1 MKNIFVFGDSFSTN
15 YTLDN
20 QVSPQESWPSLLAKK
35 LQRNIKNYANA
46 GMCNGEIINRFMQRY
61 HEIDSEDIVI
71 LETGFFS
78 RVLNPFTNSTL
89 FVNDIL
95 NESDHKNLNSNSP
108 QDYLFY
114 KQYVLNM
121 DTYIM
126 HDVLKYKF
134 ILDYLTVKKI
144 EFYVWSVDEDKQLRS
159 HLFDKFSK
167 HYLMYPKD
175 WEHIVN
181 NPAHW
186 AGNDK
191 HFNAKAHQAVAEMFY
206 TRMKP

>member
-1 MKNIFVFGDSFSTN
+1 VKNLFVFGDSFSTN

-20 QVSPQESWPSLLAKK
+20 QVELHDSWPNLLAKK
-35 LQRNIKNYANA
+35 LNRNLKNYASA

-61 HEIDSEDIVI
+61 HEIETDDVVI
-71 LETGFFS
+71 IETGFFS

-89 FVNDIL
+89 YVNDIL
-95 NESDHKNLNSNSP
+95 NNSDDKNFTPNSE

-114 KQYVLNM
+114 KQYVWNLH
-121 DTYIM
+121 TYIM

-134 ILDYLTVKKI
+134 ILDYLTLKNVN
-144 EFYVWSVDEDKQLRS
+144 FYVWSVDEDEQLRS
-159 HLFDKFSK
+159 YLFETFSK
-167 HYLMYPKD
+167 HYLMYPTD

-181 NPAHW
+181 NPEHW

-191 HFNAKAHQAVAEMFY
+191 HFNAKAHFKVAEMFY
-206 TRMKP
+206 NRIQQ